1 MYKITNISWHG
12 STIEAELSPRRL
24 FANHYCNSKLEI
36 TFGKLFVQEDYL
48 KTENPRI
55 KMMADNNFQL
65 YQDGKIT
72 EEVYLSNV
80 IFLDKLIGS
89 DL

>member
-1 MYKITNISWHG
+1 MIK
-12 STIEAELSPRRL
+12 
-24 FANHYCNSKLEI
+24 
-36 TFGKLFVQEDYL
+36 
-48 KTENPRI
+48 NPRI
-55 KMMADNNFQL
+55 KIMANNNFKL

-80 IFLDKLIGS
+80 IFLDKLIRS

>member
-1 MYKITNISWHG
+1 MIKNPKIK
-12 STIEAELSPRRL
+12 R
-24 FANHYCNSKLEI
+24 
-36 TFGKLFVQEDYL
+36 
-48 KTENPRI
+48 
-55 KMMADNNFQL
+55 MADNNFQL

-72 EEVYLSNV
+72 KEVYIANV

>member
-1 MYKITNISWHG
+1 MIK
-12 STIEAELSPRRL
+12 
-24 FANHYCNSKLEI
+24 
-36 TFGKLFVQEDYL
+36 
-48 KTENPRI
+48 NPKI

-72 EEVYLSNV
+72 EEIYLANV

-89 DL
+89 GL